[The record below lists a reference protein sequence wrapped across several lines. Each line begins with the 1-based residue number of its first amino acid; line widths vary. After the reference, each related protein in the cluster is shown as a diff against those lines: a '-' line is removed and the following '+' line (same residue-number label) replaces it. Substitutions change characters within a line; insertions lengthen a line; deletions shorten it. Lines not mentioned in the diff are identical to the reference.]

1 MVVGR
6 RAGESFGSVTSGD
19 EGGERM
25 AAAGGGGRDGHRE
38 RESEVKGS
46 LNLIRVLQS
55 RTGTDSKM
63 TPAGP
68 GNPVGVLAK

>member
-1 MVVGR
+1 M
-6 RAGESFGSVTSGD
+6 
-19 EGGERM
+19 
-25 AAAGGGGRDGHRE
+25 RE

-46 LNLIRVLQS
+46 LNLICVLQS

-68 GNPVGVLAK
+68 GNPGISWDSGECTQSSGEVL